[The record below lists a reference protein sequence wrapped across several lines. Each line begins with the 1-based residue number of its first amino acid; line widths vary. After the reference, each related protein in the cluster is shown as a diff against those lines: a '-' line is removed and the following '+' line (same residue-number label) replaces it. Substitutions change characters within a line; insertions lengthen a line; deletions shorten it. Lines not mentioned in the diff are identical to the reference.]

1 MTEIM
6 PEVIAGGYCSPERA
20 KAARDKEEQKRQ
32 AYGEA
37 YAKKVIAEYPSLA
50 PLYDHYVLEGK
61 RRWSRKMYAPSKNE
75 DYTSTFEYLDEK
87 IEPSTQEFLE
97 DIFNNEGIA
106 PVEVEEPETERPM
119 TRRWKF
125 RNRPCLGCPDCRHWD
140 YRKCECTNPAPKAEI
155 CEWISERYRERGE

>member
-6 PEVIAGGYCSPERA
+6 PEVIAGGYCSPERV

-37 YAKKVIAEYPSLA
+37 YAKKTIAEYPSLA

-61 RRWSRKMYAPSKNE
+61 LRWSRKMYAPSKNE

-106 PVEVEEPETERPM
+106 PVEIPEEKKDLSWTPRYKM
-119 TRRWKF
+119 MH
-125 RNRPCLGCPDCRHWD
+125 RPCVGCPDCRHW
-140 YRKCECTNPAPKAEI
+140 KNFECTNPAPKAEI
-155 CEWISERYRERGE
+155 CEWISERYREKGE